1 MINKKICYISGSRAD
16 FGLVSRL
23 LNFIKN
29 DNSLTLQLLVTGSH
43 LSNKHGDTYKEI
55 LKQGFKINQKI
66 KIIKSNDKSKD
77 ILISLSECI
86 KKISKS
92 IEKLKPDIILLL
104 GDRYEIFASAISS
117 FLHKIPICHI
127 HGGEITA
134 GAFDDAFRHSIT
146 KMSLYHFVTHKS
158 YKKRII
164 QLGENPKNIFNVGSL
179 GVDNIKKFN
188 FLNKKNIEK
197 KFDFKFLKKNIMIVI
212 HPETL
217 SNTNSEKITKELL
230 KALSYFTDIFFI
242 FSCPNADNDNKK
254 INRLI
259 KDYVRKNNNKSIF
272 VNSMGHL
279 NFLSCLKYVDC
290 IVGNSS
296 SGIIEAPS
304 LKIPT
309 INIGSRQRGRI
320 KAKSVV
326 ECKFKNNDI
335 IKSIKLIYSKK
346 FKYLIKNASNPYEN
360 NNSARIIYNKLKKI
374 NIPKNLSKMFYDL

>member
-146 KMSLYHFVTHKS
+146 KMSLYHFVIHKS

-164 QLGENPKNIFNVGSL
+164 QLGEK
-179 GVDNIKKFN
+179 
-188 FLNKKNIEK
+188 
-197 KFDFKFLKKNIMIVI
+197 
-212 HPETL
+212 
-217 SNTNSEKITKELL
+217 
-230 KALSYFTDIFFI
+230 
-242 FSCPNADNDNKK
+242 
-254 INRLI
+254 
-259 KDYVRKNNNKSIF
+259 
-272 VNSMGHL
+272 
-279 NFLSCLKYVDC
+279 
-290 IVGNSS
+290 
-296 SGIIEAPS
+296 
-304 LKIPT
+304 
-309 INIGSRQRGRI
+309 
-320 KAKSVV
+320 
-326 ECKFKNNDI
+326 
-335 IKSIKLIYSKK
+335 
-346 FKYLIKNASNPYEN
+346 
-360 NNSARIIYNKLKKI
+360 
-374 NIPKNLSKMFYDL
+374 